1 MSKLLL
7 NSTIGKLYDDKIV
20 IANNRFFYDRILSMN
35 IEEEENYKIN
45 LSFLLVSILFFV
57 LAQFKISDVLFFYS
71 FLFLCS
77 VALTLSAL
85 YIRKNYYLVFYFSM
99 GEQLQIKIKSKSK
112 EEVKHFLDVALEA
125 KKKSKS
131 EQMEYNF

>member
-20 IANNRFFYDRILSMN
+20 ITNNRFFYDRILSMN

-85 YIRKNYYLVFYFSM
+85 YNRKNYYLVFYFSM

-125 KKKSKS
+125 KKKSKT